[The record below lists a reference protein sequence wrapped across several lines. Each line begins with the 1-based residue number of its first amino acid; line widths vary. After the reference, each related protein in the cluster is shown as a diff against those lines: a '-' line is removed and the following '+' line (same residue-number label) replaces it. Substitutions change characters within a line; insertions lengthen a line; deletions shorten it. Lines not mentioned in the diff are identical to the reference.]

1 MMGLLKAV
9 RGGLGGG
16 VDLMVAVVAER
27 ARMFAWVVACVGA
40 CVRVCVC
47 VCVCARARVCVG
59 RGCVLSRAVVH
70 VIIKCMLLGRT
81 YASSTPATA
90 RASKVR

>member
-1 MMGLLKAV
+1 MAVHTPKTQCRPVPHSAAPYLVMGLLKAV

-47 VCVCARARVCVG
+47 VCVCARARV
-59 RGCVLSRAVVH
+59 RGSWVRVV
-70 VIIKCMLLGRT
+70 
-81 YASSTPATA
+81 ASGGA
-90 RASKVR
+90 RHH